1 VRPSSLKVEDIE
13 TPALLID
20 LDFMEKNLRTMREWL
35 AGKNLK
41 LRPHFKTPK
50 TPVIAWGEIEYG
62 ATGVCAQKLGEAEVL
77 VQAGIKDILIT
88 NQIVDPAKI
97 ERMMNLQRYSHI
109 RIAVDNPVNA
119 RCLSETALRKN
130 MKMEVL
136 VEVDV
141 GGKRCGVQPANETAD
156 LVRRL
161 SEMRGVTFKGLQC
174 YAGHLQMAEHTM
186 GLEKKMAEIRKVTER
201 VDITRDAIDD
211 AGFDVEIVTGAGTG
225 THRYEYQHYS
235 EIQPGSYV
243 LMDATYKPCAPW
255 FDIAL
260 SLLATITSTPEPNRA
275 VFDAGKKAI
284 STDYGPPSLKD
295 FKNAKCTIPSDE
307 HGMVHFDE
315 SENHFNIGEKV
326 EIYPSHL
333 DTTINLHD
341 KFYAIRDNEV
351 EAIWPILAR
360 GKFV

>member
-1 VRPSSLKVEDIE
+1 MKVEDIE

-20 LDFMEKNLRTMREWL
+20 LDLMEKNLRTMREWL
-35 AGKNLK
+35 TGKNLR
-41 LRPHFKTPK
+41 LRSHFKTPK
-50 TPVIAWGEIEYG
+50 TPIIAWKELEYG
-62 ATGVCAQKLGEAEVL
+62 AVGVCAQKLGEVEVL

-88 NQIVDPAKI
+88 NQIVDPVKI
-97 ERMMNLQRYSHI
+97 ERMINMQKHSKI
-109 RIAVDNPVNA
+109 KVIVDNPINA
-119 RCLSETALRKN
+119 KCLSETALKRKT
-130 MKMEVL
+130 KLDVL

-141 GGKRCGVQPANETAD
+141 GSKRCGVQPGKDTVE
-156 LVRRL
+156 LVKQVSTMNGL
-161 SEMRGVTFKGLQC
+161 EFKGLQC
-174 YAGHLQMAEHTM
+174 YAGYLQMAEHKM
-186 GLEKKMAEIRKVTER
+186 GLEKKMEEIKKVTER
-201 VDITRDAIDD
+201 IDMTKDAIED
-211 AGFDVEIVTGAGTG
+211 AGFNIETVTGSGTG
-225 THRYEYQHYS
+225 THRYEYQHYD

-260 SLLATITSTPEPNRA
+260 TLLATITSTPEPNRA
-275 VFDAGKKAI
+275 VFDAGTKAI
-284 STDYGPPSLKD
+284 STDYGPPSLKG
-295 FKNAKCTIPSDE
+295 FKNTKCTIPSDE

-315 SENHFNIGEKV
+315 AENHFNIGEKI

-341 KFYAIRDNEV
+341 RFYVIRDGEV